1 METFISESNKYFT
14 GQEGFER
21 DGNKEFIQFL
31 SVSKG
36 SCGETRSQSYRA
48 IDYQY
53 INQDILD
60 ELIIRTTQLSKK
72 ISSFIT
78 YLKRSEFKGS
88 KYNVSEL

>member
-1 METFISESNKYFT
+1 MENFITESNKYFT

-88 KYNVSEL
+88 KYHVSEL